1 MNIFIPKKEDISSC
15 AEVYI
20 SAYGAEPWNEKYDK
34 QSVEKYISDY
44 LGSKTKQCFAAREN
58 GKIIGIALGKIV
70 PSINIPFLRIEDF
83 CISAEEQG
91 KGFGTEFIKLV
102 FEKSKELG
110 CDSVLLGTLRDFPS
124 HKFYLKIGFS
134 DVDSVLLYKEL

>member
-1 MNIFIPKKEDISSC
+1 MNLYKLRRHPQFCHQRNALHYVLKE
-15 AEVYI
+15 
-20 SAYGAEPWNEKYDK
+20 W
-34 QSVEKYISDY
+34 
-44 LGSKTKQCFAAREN
+44 
-58 GKIIGIALGKIV
+58 
-70 PSINIPFLRIEDF
+70 FLRVEDF

-134 DVDSVLLYKEL
+134 EVDSVLLYKEL

>member
-1 MNIFIPKKEDISSC
+1 MNIFIPKKEEIASC

-58 GKIIGIALGKIV
+58 GKIIGIALGIIV

-134 DVDSVLLYKEL
+134 EVDSVLLYKEL

>member
-58 GKIIGIALGKIV
+58 GKIIGIALGIIV

-110 CDSVLLGTLRDFPS
+110 CDSVLLGTLRDFHS

-134 DVDSVLLYKEL
+134 EVDSVLLYKEL

>member
-58 GKIIGIALGKIV
+58 GKIIGIALGIIV

-124 HKFYLKIGFS
+124 RKFYLKIGFS
-134 DVDSVLLYKEL
+134 EVDSVLLYKEL

>member
-58 GKIIGIALGKIV
+58 GKIIGIALGIIV

-134 DVDSVLLYKEL
+134 EVDSVLLYKEL

>member
-58 GKIIGIALGKIV
+58 GKIIGIALGIIV

-134 DVDSVLLYKEL
+134 EVDSVMLYKEL

>member
-58 GKIIGIALGKIV
+58 GKIIGIALGIIV

-134 DVDSVLLYKEL
+134 EVDSVLLYK

>member
-44 LGSKTKQCFAAREN
+44 LGSKTNQCFAAREN
-58 GKIIGIALGKIV
+58 GKIIGIALGIIV

-134 DVDSVLLYKEL
+134 EVDSVMLYKEL

>member
-34 QSVEKYISDY
+34 PSEEKYISDY
-44 LGSKTKQCFAAREN
+44 LGSKTKQCFAAEEN
-58 GKIIGIALGKIV
+58 GKIIGIALGIIV

-134 DVDSVLLYKEL
+134 EVDSVLLYKEL

>member
-34 QSVEKYISDY
+34 PSVGKYISDY

-58 GKIIGIALGKIV
+58 GKIIGIALGIIV

-134 DVDSVLLYKEL
+134 EVDSVLLYKEL

>member
-58 GKIIGIALGKIV
+58 GKIIGIALGMIV

-124 HKFYLKIGFS
+124 HRFYLKNGFS
-134 DVDSVLLYKEL
+134 EVDSVLLYKEL

>member
-58 GKIIGIALGKIV
+58 GKIIGIALGIIV

-134 DVDSVLLYKEL
+134 EVDSVLLYKDL

>member
-58 GKIIGIALGKIV
+58 GKIIGIALGMIV
-70 PSINIPFLRIEDF
+70 PSTDSPFLRIEDF
-83 CISAEEQG
+83 CVSAEEQG

-102 FEKSKELG
+102 FEKAKESG
-110 CDSVLLGTLRDFPS
+110 CDSVLLATLRDFPS
-124 HKFYLKIGFS
+124 HRFYLKNGFS
-134 DVDSVLLYKEL
+134 EVDSVLLYKEV